1 MALLQQNDILFAH
14 KALNLMPRLSATTRR
29 VAGAIID
36 SFNKKTG
43 QCDPSIGG
51 LMKQLNVSRAA
62 VIRATDELDKLGL
75 IRKDIHGG
83 FSHRNA
89 YLPNWDQLRKF
100 VEDWD
105 REKRARSIAKRAKSK
120 VSKLQ
125 PSQPQTCDSDG
136 LRNET
141 QTLLTN
147 KSNKPIEETD
157 APSSPPKS
165 TARNKIKSPEENF
178 ESKTLATKA
187 QRTFL
192 LPLKGGKDTSRNKVA
207 REAAQHRWEA
217 DALSLGEHVY
227 EAIAVWITDETN
239 SAAVEAEL
247 SKSGGGLEFIMKA
260 MGGERRNALG

>member
-14 KALNLMPRLSATTRR
+14 KALNLMPHLSATTRR

-89 YLPNWDQLRKF
+89 YLPNWTKFRKF

-105 REKRARSIAKRAKSK
+105 SEKKARSIAKRAGSK
-120 VSKLQ
+120 VSNLQ
-125 PSQPQTCDSDG
+125 PSQPQICDSDG

-141 QTLLTN
+141 QTLLKN
-147 KSNKPIEETD
+147 QSNKPIEETD
-157 APSSPPKS
+157 AATSPSKP
-165 TARNKIKSPEENF
+165 TAR
-178 ESKTLATKA
+178 SKTKRLEEGLEKA
-187 QRTFL
+187 ISAAAFL
-192 LPLKGGKDTSRNKVA
+192 RPLKGSKNTSRSTVA

-217 DALSLGEHVY
+217 DARSLGEPAY
-227 EAIAVWITDETN
+227 EAIAVWITEETN
-239 SAAVEAEL
+239 CRAVDAEL
-247 SKSGGGLEFIMKA
+247 AKSGGGLEFILKA
-260 MGGERRNALG
+260 MNREGRNALG